1 MARYSGPKCRLCRRE
16 GMKLFLKGERCYAR
30 KCAITRRGDTFPP
43 GAKSW
48 RRPGKMSEYGM
59 QLREKQRLK
68 RMFGVLE
75 KQFRRTFQVARKS
88 RGNTGEA
95 LMRVMQRRLDHVV
108 RMGGFGHGPA
118 SARQIV
124 SHGLLRLNGRRVTVP
139 SIQVREGDV
148 ITVAEREGAR
158 KLVTSVLET
167 TKGYQELPD
176 WLERDD
182 EKLSLKVSRAPAR
195 EEFPFPIREQLIVE
209 GLSK

>member
-16 GMKLFLKGERCYAR
+16 GLKLFLKGERCYTR
-30 KCAITRRGDTFPP
+30 KCAITRRGDNYPP

-75 KQFRRTFQVARKS
+75 KQFRRTFQIARKS
-88 RGNTGEA
+88 RTNTGQA
-95 LMRVMQRRLDHVV
+95 LVCVMQRRLDHVV
-108 RMGGFGHGPA
+108 RMGGLGYGPA

-148 ITVAEREGAR
+148 ISVSERDGPK
-158 KLVTSVLET
+158 KLLASVLEA
-167 TKGYQELPD
+167 TKGYQELPE
-176 WLERDD
+176 WIERDE
-182 EKLSLKVSRAPAR
+182 EKLSLKVLRAPAR